1 MKKKQKNQ
9 LLKICVIAML
19 SAIAFV
25 LMLYEFPTTF
35 IPAAAHLKMDFS
47 DIPALFGAVIF
58 GPLTG
63 VIIELIK
70 NLLELIVK
78 GLGTQM
84 GFGNLMNFIVGCAFV
99 VPFTLAYN
107 AFKKKLGEN
116 KSIIISGIIGVIA
129 IIVIGIGA
137 NYFVTPLF
145 YKYFMGI
152 TFDSV
157 TLWTA
162 IWAASIVNAIK
173 GVMLGIVSVPIIKV
187 LVNRLKKI
195 I

>member
-1 MKKKQKNQ
+1 MNKKQKNP
-9 LLKICVIAML
+9 LLVICVTAML

-25 LMLYEFPTTF
+25 LMLLEFPTTF

-47 DIPALFGAVIF
+47 DIPALFGAVVF
-58 GPLTG
+58 GPVAG
-63 VIIELIK
+63 VVIELIK
-70 NLLELIVK
+70 NLLELLIK

-107 AFKKKLGEN
+107 TFKKKLGEN
-116 KSIIISGIIGVIA
+116 KSIIISSIIGVIA
-129 IIVIGIGA
+129 IIASGIGA

-145 YKYFMGI
+145 YKHFLGI

>member
-47 DIPALFGAVIF
+47 DIPALFGAVVF

-63 VIIELIK
+63 VVIELIK

-84 GFGNLMNFIVGCAFV
+84 GFGNIMNFIVGCAFV

-107 AFKKKLGEN
+107 ALKKKLGEN
-116 KSIIISGIIGVIA
+116 KSIVIAGVIGVIA
-129 IIVIGIGA
+129 IIGIGIGA

-145 YKYFMGI
+145 YKHFMGI
-152 TFDSV
+152 TFDSA

-162 IWAASIVNAIK
+162 IWAASAVNAVK
-173 GVMLGIVSVPIIKV
+173 GVMLGIVSVPIIKA
-187 LVNRLKKI
+187 LVKRINKI

>member
-1 MKKKQKNQ
+1 
-9 LLKICVIAML
+9 ML

-25 LMLYEFPTTF
+25 LMLLEFPTTF

-47 DIPALFGAVIF
+47 DIPALFGAVVF
-58 GPLTG
+58 GPVAG
-63 VIIELIK
+63 IVIELIK
-70 NLLELIVK
+70 NLLELLIK
-78 GLGTQM
+78 GMGTQM

-99 VPFTLAYN
+99 VPFTIAYN
-107 AFKKKLGEN
+107 TFKKKLGEN
-116 KSIIISGIIGVIA
+116 KSIIISSIIGVIA
-129 IIVIGIGA
+129 IIAIGIGA

-145 YKYFMGI
+145 YKHFLGI

-187 LVNRLKKI
+187 LVSRLKKI

>member
-1 MKKKQKNQ
+1 MNKKQKNP
-9 LLKICVIAML
+9 LLVICVTAML

-25 LMLYEFPTTF
+25 LMLMEFPTTF

-47 DIPALFGAVIF
+47 DIPALFGAVVF
-58 GPLTG
+58 GPVAG
-63 VIIELIK
+63 IVIELIK
-70 NLLELIVK
+70 NLLELLIK
-78 GLGTQM
+78 GMGTQM